1 MYQNKTPVKKT
12 YKLTCNVAL
21 LGFEFSAKQRQKLE
35 SHGVRTQCIT
45 GKINR
50 EYA

>member
-1 MYQNKTPVKKT
+1 MHQNKTSVKKT
-12 YKLTCNVAL
+12 YKLTCIVAP
-21 LGFEFSAKQRQKLE
+21 LGFEYSAKQRQKLE
-35 SHGVRTQCIT
+35 SHGVCTQCIT

>member
-21 LGFEFSAKQRQKLE
+21 LVFEYSAKQRQKME
-35 SHGVRTQCIT
+35 FHGVRTQCIT